1 MRIIACG
8 DLHLVEADP
17 KRRTDNYFKTLVSK
31 IKFIAKYAH
40 QHKAD
45 CVVLPGDIFDS
56 HKASNRLISAVI
68 KLLSFVFISLNDEYI
83 LTVIGNHDQ
92 AYRSKDNSPVQIL
105 ISSGVVELLDERPIY
120 SSDDSFEF
128 YGCSFGSEI
137 PIPYEDS
144 EAKKCLVIHKMISD
158 KDYWNGHV
166 KYSGAIDFLKEHQ
179 EYDIVISGDNHHSFT
194 AEYEGRILFNA
205 GSLGRSK
212 IDQINHKPCF
222 FDIETDDLS
231 YEQVFIPILP
241 AKQVFDLGAVE
252 KEKEENKALEEFV
265 SSLPSVSNHQPM
277 NYVSNV
283 IDFVSRDPNIEND
296 VSSIIYE
303 CLEGLETT

>member
-1 MRIIACG
+1 LRIIACG
-8 DLHLVEADP
+8 DLHLVESNP
-17 KRRTDNYFKTLVSK
+17 KRRKDDYPKALTSK
-31 IKFIAKYAH
+31 IEFILDYASRYY
-40 QHKAD
+40 D
-45 CVVLPGDIFDS
+45 VCIIFPGDIFDT
-56 HKASNRLISAVI
+56 HKASNRLISTAINLFYVMN
-68 KLLSFVFISLNDEYI
+68 KTYI
-83 LTVIGNHDQ
+83 LSVIGNHDQ
-92 AYRSKDNSPVQIL
+92 VYRSEDNSPLQVL
-105 ISSGVVELLDERPIY
+105 RASGVIELLGNKPLY
-120 SSDDSFEF
+120 SSDNNLEC
-128 YGCSFGSEI
+128 YGCNFGSKVPVTSE
-137 PIPYEDS
+137 S

-166 KYSGAIDFLKEHQ
+166 KYSGAIDFLKEHP

-194 AEYEGRILFNA
+194 AEYEGRILLNA

-277 NYVSNV
+277 NYVSNI
-283 IDFVSRDPNIEND
+283 IDFVSRDSNIEKD

>member
-8 DLHLVEADP
+8 DLHLVESNP
-17 KRRTDNYFKTLVSK
+17 KRRTDNYFETLMDK
-31 IKFIAKYAH
+31 MKFTSDYAY
-40 QHKAD
+40 QHGITTIIY
-45 CVVLPGDIFDS
+45 PGDIFDT
-56 HKASNRLISAVI
+56 HKASNRLIASTI
-68 KLLSFVFISLNDEYI
+68 DFFSSNYYFSGEYI
-83 LTVIGNHDQ
+83 FAVIGNHDQ
-92 AYRSKDNSPVQIL
+92 VYRSEDNSPMQIL
-105 ISSGVVELLDERPIY
+105 SASGIIDLLDKEPIMTTN
-120 SSDDSFEF
+120 SNRVEF
-128 YGCSFGSEI
+128 YGCNFGSEI
-137 PIPYEDS
+137 PAPS
-144 EAKKCLVIHKMISD
+144 KSRPTKCLVIHKMISD

-166 KYSGAIDFLKEHQ
+166 KYSGAIDFLKEHP

-194 AEYEGRILFNA
+194 AEYEGRILLNA

-283 IDFVSRDPNIEND
+283 IDFVSRDPNIEKD